1 MKNQYKL
8 GLIKTWQRNRGE
20 KDHEDILNGESKNV
34 EFKSELPEKSD
45 KYMKSIIAF
54 ANTSGGILVIGIN
67 DETKATIGVDK
78 ESVFQIMDGI
88 ENAIS
93 DCCEP

>member
-1 MKNQYKL
+1 M

>member
-1 MKNQYKL
+1 MKNQNKL